1 MGERIATF
9 HSTLLGYLFGGG
21 EGDGGLVNHLARG
34 IGLGVGLGLV
44 LVLGVGVGLGFVWS
58 T

>member
-34 IGLGVGLGLV
+34 GLSPEVGEDPTLRSRV
-44 LVLGVGVGLGFVWS
+44 LIS
-58 T
+58 